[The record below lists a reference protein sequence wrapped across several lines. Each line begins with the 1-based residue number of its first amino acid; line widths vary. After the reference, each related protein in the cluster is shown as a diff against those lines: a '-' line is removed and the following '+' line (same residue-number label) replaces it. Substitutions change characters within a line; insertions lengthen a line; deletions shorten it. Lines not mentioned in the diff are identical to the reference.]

1 MFDEYSQRYGLES
14 IEFKT
19 LTLGTL
25 PPVIHGKD
33 LEHFLITMF
42 GSGIFH
48 TSAMLVTCSSTDEFF
63 VIESGIKA
71 IDMNEKQLVLDAQI
85 RWGGNPNVAVV
96 VKLFSM
102 ELIIQVGH

>member
-33 LEHFLITMF
+33 LEHFLITIF
-42 GSGIFH
+42 GPGIFPS
-48 TSAMLVTCSSTDEFF
+48 SAMLVTCSATD
-63 VIESGIKA
+63 VI
-71 IDMNEKQLVLDAQI
+71 
-85 RWGGNPNVAVV
+85 
-96 VKLFSM
+96 FCY
-102 ELIIQVGH
+102 